1 MVIKR
6 GDIFYAD
13 LNPSFGSEQGGIRP
27 VLVVQNNIGNI
38 HSPTIVVL
46 PITSMKKRPLPVHTR
61 VDDTDLLTDGSIVLA
76 EQIRTIDKR
85 RLKEKMGSVDDAS
98 MSKVNE
104 AISISFGIFL
114 YCMRYVRNTISD
126 FC

>member
-1 MVIKR
+1 MLIKR

-13 LNPSFGSEQGGIRP
+13 LNPVVGSEQGGIRP
-27 VLVVQNNIGNI
+27 VLVVQNNSGNM

-46 PITSMKKRPLPVHTR
+46 PITNSKKPILPVHAK

-85 RLKEKMGSVDDAS
+85 RLKSYIGSLGADAMKRVDRII
-98 MSKVNE
+98 K
-104 AISISFGIFL
+104 ISLEVS
-114 YCMRYVRNTISD
+114 
-126 FC
+126 